1 MDIKEVFVLT
11 SIEGDACI
19 HCMDSDEAT
28 IVLEKLEKQGYEIPD
43 GLYYDLQD
51 EFKPHAD
58 ICIFIRSD
66 NVFYADTIYC
76 KMRKMEITEFESRID
91 KLATMNNIY
100 IQVKKV
106 LMQDKR
112 IGKLSE
118 PMLDEIQNYLKNLR
132 TEGMV

>member
-1 MDIKEVFVLT
+1 MDMKEVFVLT
-11 SIEGDACI
+11 NIGEDSCI
-19 HCMDSDEAT
+19 RCTDSDEAMV
-28 IVLEKLEKQGYEIPD
+28 VLYSLEKQGYEIPG
-43 GLYYDLQD
+43 GLYYDLQE

-118 PMLDEIQNYLKNLR
+118 PMLAEIQNYLKNLR